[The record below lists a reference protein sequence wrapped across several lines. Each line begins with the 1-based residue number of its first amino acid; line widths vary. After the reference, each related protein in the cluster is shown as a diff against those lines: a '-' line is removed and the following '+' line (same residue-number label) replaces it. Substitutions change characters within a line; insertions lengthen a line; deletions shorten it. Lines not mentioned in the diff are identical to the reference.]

1 MRCPPQI
8 INGRV
13 MVPARFVAE
22 PLGAKVEWDER
33 SRTVIILSPLQT
45 AWRRNNEPTN

>member
-1 MRCPPQI
+1 MRCPAANYQ
-8 INGRV
+8 RSR

-33 SRTVIILSPLQT
+33 SRTVIILSPNYKLLG
-45 AWRRNNEPTN
+45 EEIMS